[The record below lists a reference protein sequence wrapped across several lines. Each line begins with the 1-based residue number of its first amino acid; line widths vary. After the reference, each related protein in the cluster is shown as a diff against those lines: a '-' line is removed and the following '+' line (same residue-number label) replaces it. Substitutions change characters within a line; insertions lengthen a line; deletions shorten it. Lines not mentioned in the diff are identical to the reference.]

1 MYVPTVEWHEAESL
15 SAATELMHR
24 FGASA
29 RFLAGGTD
37 VLVDLK
43 SGRNAALH
51 LISLNRIPHLRGI
64 SSDAAGMRIGALTT
78 PNELLDSE
86 LVRKDFSPLL
96 DAVSEMAAP
105 QVRNMATVGGNIAS
119 AIPSADLPPILT
131 VMNAQVVLWSPRGER
146 VISLEEFFVGPRRS
160 LKAADEILTYVLVPN
175 MRKNFGAAYARF
187 ALRSANACAVA
198 GVAAGLRLSPAGLV
212 EDVKL
217 TLCAVAPTPKPVPA
231 VGEVLSGRRP
241 DDATLQQAATAAMQA
256 SEPISDIRGSAEFR
270 REIVAVLAR
279 RALDQAIVRA
289 KGNAA

>member
-1 MYVPTVEWHEAESL
+1 
-15 SAATELMHR
+15 
-24 FGASA
+24 
-29 RFLAGGTD
+29 
-37 VLVDLK
+37 
-43 SGRNAALH
+43 
-51 LISLNRIPHLRGI
+51 
-64 SSDAAGMRIGALTT
+64 
-78 PNELLDSE
+78 
-86 LVRKDFSPLL
+86 
-96 DAVSEMAAP
+96 
-105 QVRNMATVGGNIAS
+105 
-119 AIPSADLPPILT
+119 
-131 VMNAQVVLWSPRGER
+131 
-146 VISLEEFFVGPRRS
+146 
-160 LKAADEILTYVLVPN
+160 